1 MAEKVTINVDAKTGK
16 AQKALDDL
24 NSSLEQVA
32 ETGDKN
38 REGFEVLDKVTGGYA
53 GKIKDLAGTITGAV
67 KGAKAFATSLKGVR
81 GALLAT
87 GIGAIVV
94 ALGTII
100 AYWDEIVALFDD
112 GTKALQDQ
120 EQEHRDILA
129 TTQQELAV
137 AENTQKILEL
147 QGKNTTDIIEEKKKL
162 IKQQMSE
169 NDLLVEN
176 LKNQLEILLAEQKR
190 FKLFRDKEEEA
201 EEIAKVEEKI
211 NKAILDRQKLEINL
225 LGIEKKASDDK
236 KKADEDEKKRIEDAN
251 KKRKEDK
258 EKADKEEEEA
268 EKKKQEALER
278 IRQGQINTEDERRKE
293 ELRKVKEQYDKLLEE
308 ARLYYGKD
316 SEQAKALIQSRDE
329 QIQEIKDKNAK
340 TDKERQERLDKE
352 EADKTLKKQ
361 EKKIEEL
368 ELDKEFD
375 ALNFDEKRNLIN
387 ERTALLQEDETLSQK
402 QKNELLKKFSE
413 ARVEIDLQEKEA
425 KAAVQLAALG
435 VAEQGIGVLKDL
447 AGDNVGV
454 QKALLIAENAAGI
467 AKILVNTNIANAKA
481 LSASPLTGGQPW
493 VAINGISAGLGIASS
508 IAATAKGLSGL
519 SSAGSK
525 VGASGGSGSV
535 GSGGGLPAQPQ
546 APSFNIVGATETSQL
561 AESIGQQTQEPVQA
575 YVVANDVTTA
585 QSLNNN
591 IVEGATL

>member
-32 ETGDKN
+32 ETGDRN

-251 KKRKEDK
+251 KKRKEEK

-308 ARLYYGKD
+308 ARLYYGED

-508 IAATAKGLSGL
+508 IAATAKGLSAL
-519 SSAGSK
+519 SSAGSE
-525 VGASGGSGSV
+525 VGASGGGGSV

-585 QSLNNN
+585 QSLENN